1 VAAAL
6 DAGVTMFDTADVY
19 GDGLSEEFLGRAL
32 GTQRH
37 NVVITSKFGYAQPPD
52 GLSGG
57 DPRWIPRAC
66 EASLRRLGTDHIDL
80 YLLHRPDPVI
90 PVADTLGAMSDLV
103 DQGRVREIGCS
114 NFSASQLSE
123 AASTAEERQ
132 LRRFVALQ
140 NEYSLLQRTPEHGV
154 LQRCSELE
162 MAFIPYSPLANGLL
176 TGKYR
181 RGEPAPAGARLNR
194 GGSIESV
201 VGEDRL
207 RLAERLSSF
216 AQQRG
221 HTLLELAL
229 SWLASRDG
237 VASGIAGA
245 TSAEQVRTNIAAMTA
260 WQLSGDE
267 LAEIDRITGAA

>member
-1 VAAAL
+1 MTTEQLGVTGGAATATEAAAGVRRIGQLEVSVAGLGCNNFGRRIDQARAREVVAAAL

-19 GDGLSEEFLGRAL
+19 GDGLSEEFLGGAL

-103 DQGRVREIGCS
+103 DQGKVREIGCS

-123 AASTAEERQ
+123 AASTAEER

-162 MAFIPYSPLANGLL
+162 MAFIPYSRSPMAC
-176 TGKYR
+176 
-181 RGEPAPAGARLNR
+181 
-194 GGSIESV
+194 
-201 VGEDRL
+201 
-207 RLAERLSSF
+207 
-216 AQQRG
+216 
-221 HTLLELAL
+221 
-229 SWLASRDG
+229 
-237 VASGIAGA
+237 
-245 TSAEQVRTNIAAMTA
+245 
-260 WQLSGDE
+260 
-267 LAEIDRITGAA
+267 